1 YHDAGIVD
9 AIMNQLP
16 SILRPAV
23 RKGPRYSVRPFYTTL
38 LVFTAL
44 VALSW
49 AVRSNIIGQSP
60 RSTTTKE
67 FLARRENEP
76 ECRQVRD
83 VKDQCAYIRTN
94 CPDHQDGL
102 LSYLQLYYCT
112 LADAKPLAFTI
123 LILWLSLLFSTI
135 GIAASDFLCIDLS
148 TLASIL
154 GLSESLTG
162 VTFLAFGNGSPDV
175 FSTFAAMRSNSGSLA
190 IGELIGAASFITSVV
205 AGSMALVR
213 PFKVARRSF
222 VRDIG
227 YFVVA
232 VTFSMFLLADGRLHV
247 WESAAMVGLYVFY
260 VLMVVTWHWY
270 LVRRRRKYE
279 RDLAARTHF
288 HIPENQELDVEEPL
302 EDDDPGVASE
312 SRSLLRGASTDD
324 FDLLERTEGLPIWK
338 EQEDEDDETRNRYL
352 AEISDNMHVYRP
364 PHRPRRN
371 TMNPIR
377 PSLVGALEFQSVL
390 HSLQKSR
397 NTNINPTI
405 SLSSYS
411 DNGENSQAADT
422 RSIASHPRAGRPSA
436 TKDRLSPQSPSGSS
450 RVRRAVSA
458 NDADGL
464 QIDTSV
470 LGRHTNKTPRLT
482 VRRPSNEAVDSAPL
496 APLELP
502 RIETSAALTESPS
515 SSAVSSTYGSPVDA
529 AAPQTP
535 DLLAPPGK
543 FQSPNYLTG
552 ATHDLSPAPV
562 SPRGGSS
569 PRIGSMPESPS
580 APFPAFVDVP
590 SRPSLR
596 PPSIRLPYPASP
608 SEPFLIHDS
617 IDNIDN
623 DNNVS
628 FRNPLKRLWPYSVL
642 PPPSHIGCT
651 LFPTLSGW
659 KSKSIMERF
668 LGIVAAPSVFLLTI
682 TVPVIEPQAPE
693 SSEPDIVPAGVID
706 EVNDHDRPGPRV
718 RLPAD
723 SPVLSPILLGRRESV
738 SHLSV
743 SNPHRKS
750 TIQDQTS
757 RPRWDSEL
765 PAAAP
770 PVMCEPS
777 MPGRDWNR
785 WLVIT
790 QLFTGPFFFVLIAW
804 STLDEDLNPRNLL
817 LPSLVSLLFSFI
829 FLSLLLTTTRRR
841 PWHRQAFT
849 DPSNHQRHE
858 SLEVNP
864 PSSLPSSWRPFLSLL
879 GFLVAISWIA
889 TIATEVVSLLKTI
902 GVILDISD
910 SLLGLTVFAV
920 GNSLG
925 DLVANI
931 TVARLGYPVM
941 ALSACFGGPMLNIL
955 LGIGLGGL
963 YMTLHGGN
971 ARRHDEML
979 GRAVSSQS
987 ASYEIAISKVLV
999 ITGATLL
1006 LVLVGLLIVVPL
1018 NGWRMDRKIGWG
1030 LIAVWCLSTLGNVI
1044 AEVVF

>member
-1 YHDAGIVD
+1 
-9 AIMNQLP
+9 MNQLP
-16 SILRPAV
+16 YILRPAV

-38 LVFTAL
+38 LVFGVL
-44 VALSW
+44 VALCC
-49 AVRSNIIGQSP
+49 ALRSNIIGQYP
-60 RSTTTKE
+60 RSTTQNV
-67 FLARRENEP
+67 FLARREDAP

-83 VKDQCAYIRTN
+83 VKDQCAYILTN
-94 CPDHQDGL
+94 CPDHEDGL

-112 LADAKPLAFTI
+112 LADAKPLAFII

-227 YFVVA
+227 YFVIA

-260 VLMVVTWHWY
+260 VMMVVTWHWY
-270 LVRRRRKYE
+270 LVRRRRKYD

-288 HIPENQELDVEEPL
+288 HIPENQELDIEEPV

-324 FDLLERTEGLPIWK
+324 FDLLERAEAVPVWK
-338 EQEDEDDETRNRYL
+338 EEEDEDDETRNRYL
-352 AEISDNMHVYRP
+352 AEISNNMHVYRP
-364 PHRPRRN
+364 PNRSRRN
-371 TMNPIR
+371 TMNIR

-390 HSLQKSR
+390 QALQKSR
-397 NTNINPTI
+397 STNRNPTI

-411 DNGENSQAADT
+411 DDGENSQAFDT
-422 RSIASHPRAGRPSA
+422 RSIASHPRASRPSA
-436 TKDRLSPQSPSGSS
+436 ANDRLSPHSAGSS
-450 RVRRAVSA
+450 RVRAVSA

-464 QIDTSV
+464 QLDTSV
-470 LGRHTNKTPRLT
+470 LGRHADETPRLT
-482 VRRPSNEAVDSAPL
+482 VRRPSNEAGDGPL
-496 APLELP
+496 VPPELP
-502 RIETSAALTESPS
+502 RIDTSAELTASPS
-515 SSAVSSTYGSPVDA
+515 SSVFSSPVEA
-529 AAPQTP
+529 VPQTP
-535 DLLAPPGK
+535 DLLAPPGA
-543 FQSPNYLTG
+543 FHSPNYHG
-552 ATHDLSPAPV
+552 AATHDRSPAPV

-569 PRIGSMPESPS
+569 LRNGVLPESPS
-580 APFPAFVDVP
+580 APFPAFIDIQPGP
-590 SRPSLR
+590 SSR
-596 PPSIRLPYPASP
+596 PPSIRLPYPSSP
-608 SEPFLIHDS
+608 SEPFLVRDS
-617 IDNIDN
+617 MDDMNTG
-623 DNNVS
+623 NNTI
-628 FRNPLKRLWPYSVL
+628 FWNYLKRWWPYSIF
-642 PPPSHIGCT
+642 PPPSHIGCA
-651 LFPTLSGW
+651 LFPTLAGW
-659 KSKSIMERF
+659 KSKGILNRF
-668 LGIVAAPSVFLLTI
+668 LGIIAAPSVFLLTI
-682 TVPVIEPQAPE
+682 TIPVIEPQAPE
-693 SSEPDIVPAGVID
+693 STEPDLIPAVVID
-706 EVNDHDRPGPRV
+706 EINDGHTGPRV

-723 SPVLSPILLGRRESV
+723 SPLLSPILHSHHDSV
-738 SHLSV
+738 PHLSV
-743 SNPHRKS
+743 SHSHRKS
-750 TIQDQTS
+750 TIQDRTS

-765 PAAAP
+765 PAAP
-770 PVMCEPS
+770 PVMTDPS
-777 MPGRDWNR
+777 MPCREWNR
-785 WLVIT
+785 WLVII

-804 STLDEDLNPRNLL
+804 STLDEELNPRNLL
-817 LPSLVSLLFSFI
+817 LPSLVSLLLSFI
-829 FLSLLLTTTRRR
+829 FLSLLLVTTRRR
-841 PWHRQAFT
+841 PWHRQAFS
-849 DPSNHQRHE
+849 PSNPQRHG
-858 SLEVNP
+858 SLEVISP
-864 PSSLPSSWRPFLSLL
+864 LSLPSSWRPFLSLL

-925 DLVANI
+925 DLVADI

-963 YMTLHGGN
+963 YMTLNGGKT
-971 ARRHDEML
+971 RQHDEII
-979 GRAVSSQS
+979 GKVVSES

-999 ITGATLL
+999 LTGATLL

-1030 LIAVWCLSTLGNVI
+1030 LIAVWCVSTVGNVI
-1044 AEVVF
+1044 AEIVWS

>member
-1 YHDAGIVD
+1 
-9 AIMNQLP
+9 MNQLP
-16 SILRPAV
+16 MILRPAV

-38 LVFTAL
+38 LVFAAL

-60 RSTTTKE
+60 RRTTTNVL
-67 FLARRENEP
+67 LARRENEP

-83 VKDQCAYIRTN
+83 VKDQCAYIHAN
-94 CPDHQDGL
+94 CPDHEDGL

-260 VLMVVTWHWY
+260 VFMVVTWHWY

-288 HIPENQELDVEEPL
+288 HIPDNQELDVEEPI

-324 FDLLERTEGLPIWK
+324 FDLLERTEGIPLWK

-364 PHRPRRN
+364 PNRSRRN

-411 DNGENSQAADT
+411 DDGENSQAFDT
-422 RSIASHPRAGRPSA
+422 RSIASHPRATRPS
-436 TKDRLSPQSPSGSS
+436 TTNDRLSPQSASGSS
-450 RVRRAVSA
+450 RVRAVSA

-470 LGRHTNKTPRLT
+470 LGRHTDKTPRLT
-482 VRRPSNEAVDSAPL
+482 VRRPSNEAGDSAPFV
-496 APLELP
+496 APELP
-502 RIETSAALTESPS
+502 RIDTSAELTASPS
-515 SSAVSSTYGSPVDA
+515 SSAVSSTCGSPVDA

-535 DLLAPPGK
+535 DLLAPPGA

-552 ATHDLSPAPV
+552 ATHDRSPAPV

-569 PRIGSMPESPS
+569 LRTGLALESPS
-580 APFPAFVDVP
+580 APFPAFIDMP
-590 SRPSLR
+590 SRPSSR

-608 SEPFLIHDS
+608 SEPFLVHDS
-617 IDNIDN
+617 INDIDN
-623 DNNVS
+623 DNNAS
-628 FRNPLKRLWPYSVL
+628 LRNPFKRFWPYSVL
-642 PPPSHIGCT
+642 PAPSHICCT
-651 LFPTLSGW
+651 LFPTLAGW
-659 KSKSIMERF
+659 KSKNFMERC

-682 TVPVIEPQAPE
+682 TVPVIEPHAPE
-693 SSEPDIVPAGVID
+693 SLEPDMIPAVVVD
-706 EVNDHDRPGPRV
+706 EFNDNANPAPRV
-718 RLPAD
+718 MLPAD
-723 SPVLSPILLGRRESV
+723 SPLQSPILLGRHDSV
-738 SHLSV
+738 PHVSV
-743 SNPHRKS
+743 SNSHRKS
-750 TIQDQTS
+750 TIQDPTS

-765 PAAAP
+765 PAAP

-777 MPGRDWNR
+777 TPARDWNR
-785 WLVIT
+785 WLVIM

-817 LPSLVSLLFSFI
+817 FPTLVSLLFSFI

-849 DPSNHQRHE
+849 DPASQQRQG
-858 SLEVNP
+858 SLDVIP
-864 PSSLPSSWRPFLSLL
+864 PPSLPSSWRPFLSLL

-925 DLVANI
+925 DLVADI

-963 YMTLHGGN
+963 YMTLNGGKT
-971 ARRHDEML
+971 RRHDEIL
-979 GRAVSSQS
+979 GRAVSSKPV
-987 ASYEIAISKVLV
+987 SYEIAISKVLV
-999 ITGATLL
+999 ISGATLL
-1006 LVLVGLLIVVPL
+1006 MVLVGLLIVVPL

-1030 LIAVWCLSTLGNVI
+1030 LIAVWCVSTLGNVI
-1044 AEVVF
+1044 AEIVI